1 MPTVARG
8 ALGGPIALLL
18 VSACASTSGVGS
30 GRVFVRNQADAVK
43 LKKIDVVVTVAAVQT
58 SGPQLNVA
66 TFDVPQMEAPLLP
79 SAEDPATRDELVKTL
94 RQALEQRGF
103 DARFIFAGADEEPPG
118 AAVKVMP
125 PIDTSTVTVSP
136 VGTST
141 LAEPG
146 APDLTPNPPR
156 EPEPS
161 RRDLTLEAGTTLAAV
176 FQATDADGLLVV
188 RVVPVDAF
196 YMFQTIEENQIVDL
210 STTITPITDDA
221 PTPRSG
227 RLMFGQVFLYD
238 HETRLR
244 LWSKNLPEFPESSRL
259 TTDAAFLD
267 YGLLTELGQPELPPA
282 RRAEV
287 AATNFVR
294 TMFSDFLE
302 PTDGS
307 QAGRDMLAAVDP
319 EIEAARQA
327 FLDEGWIGLGID
339 FGWTGETSGSKVV
352 FEDDNDPNLARTIEL
367 GTGAIAPSGVFRL
380 TPRMDIVSPGGFS
393 FEIGVPLGFGPGS
406 FARTY
411 HFDNP
416 DAGLADTDRGARA
429 TISGPTVAGLEIGAG
444 YVLPLN
450 ATLDLF
456 PTIGLFGEGWFLD
469 TSPVIDSNVHVRLGA
484 KANFDAIIHPSPSSA
499 LFVRAGGGVRVGVDT
514 AGPVI
519 FGATLNVGVGMFL

>member
-1 MPTVARG
+1 MTRAV
-8 ALGGPIALLL
+8 LGVPIALLL

-30 GRVFVRNQADAVK
+30 GRVFVRDQAEAVK
-43 LKKIDVVVTVAAVQT
+43 LRKIDVVVTVAAVQT

-79 SAEDPATRDELVKTL
+79 SDEDPATRDELVKTL
-94 RQALEQRGF
+94 RQSLKQRGF
-103 DARFIFAGADEEPPG
+103 DARFIFAGADDEPP
-118 AAVKVMP
+118 ADAVKVMP
-125 PIDTSTVTVSP
+125 PIDTSTVSVSP

-141 LAEPG
+141 VAEPG
-146 APDLTPNPPR
+146 APNLTTGPPQ
-156 EPEPS
+156 PPA

-176 FQATDADGLLVV
+176 FQASDADGLLVV

-196 YMFQTIEENQIVDL
+196 YMFQTIDENQIVDL
-210 STTITPITDDA
+210 GTTIRPITDDA

-227 RLMFGQVFLYD
+227 RLMFGQAFLYD

-267 YGLLTELGQPELPPA
+267 YGLLTELGKPELPPA

-294 TMFSDFLE
+294 TMFSDFLD
-302 PTDGS
+302 PTDGT
-307 QAGRDMLAAVDP
+307 QAGRDLLAAVDP

-339 FGWTGETSGSKVV
+339 FGWSGETAGSNVV

-367 GTGAIAPSGVFRL
+367 GTGAIAPAGIFRL

-393 FEIGVPLGFGPGS
+393 FEVGVPLGFGPGS

-429 TISGPTVAGLEIGAG
+429 TISGPTVAGIEVGAG
-444 YVLPLN
+444 YVIPLN

-456 PTIGLFGEGWFLD
+456 PTVGLFGEGWFLD
-469 TSPVIDSNVHVRLGA
+469 TSPVIDSDVHVRLGA
-484 KANFDAIIHPSPSSA
+484 KANFDAIIHPARSSA